1 MIEHYAGNFPLWLAP
16 VQVKVLP
23 IADRH
28 VEKANEIAEE
38 LSKHMIRYEIDSR
51 NEKVNYKIREAEV
64 QKINYMVI
72 IGDKELESNNI
83 SLRKKGEGNVGNI
96 SLTELIEMIK
106 MQVQNKN

>member
-1 MIEHYAGNFPLWLAP
+1 LVP
-16 VQVKVLP
+16 VQVKILP

-28 VEKANEIAEE
+28 VERANEIAKE
-38 LSKHMIRYEIDSR
+38 LSKHNIRYEIDSR

-72 IGDKELESNNI
+72 FGDKELESNNI
-83 SLRKKGEGNVGNI
+83 SLRKKGEGDVGNI
-96 SLTELIEMIK
+96 SLTELVEMIN

>member
-1 MIEHYAGNFPLWLAP
+1 MNY
-16 VQVKVLP
+16 VLNSWKT
-23 IADRH
+23 
-28 VEKANEIAEE
+28 V
-38 LSKHMIRYEIDSR
+38 DSR

-64 QKINYMVI
+64 QKINYMII

-106 MQVQNKN
+106 MQVQNKI